1 MNWQISVQEF
11 FTKNQIIT
19 CELDKLM
26 KLNDEELI
34 NLSKT
39 EDLIL
44 EYIQIKSKNIE
55 ILKWKYMTI
64 VFYQK
69 IIKKIFEKAN
79 ENKKI
84 IFYEKLKEE
93 YFNKENF
100 FYDELLMKNY
110 ESFLEK
116 KIEVLN
122 IFIF

>member
-55 ILKWKYMTI
+55 ILKWKYMTM

-69 IIKKIFEKAN
+69 IIKKIFYL
-79 ENKKI
+79 
-84 IFYEKLKEE
+84 IFYKHILMQFQLK
-93 YFNKENF
+93 
-100 FYDELLMKNY
+100 
-110 ESFLEK
+110 
-116 KIEVLN
+116 
-122 IFIF
+122 

>member
-44 EYIQIKSKNIE
+44 EYDYGILSKN
-55 ILKWKYMTI
+55 Y
-64 VFYQK
+64 
-69 IIKKIFEKAN
+69 
-79 ENKKI
+79 
-84 IFYEKLKEE
+84 
-93 YFNKENF
+93 
-100 FYDELLMKNY
+100 
-110 ESFLEK
+110 
-116 KIEVLN
+116 
-122 IFIF
+122 